1 MLPRPILIA
10 AGGTGGH
17 IFPALAVAQRLRE
30 LGASPLW
37 LGTRQG
43 LEARLVPK
51 AGYPLLTVSIAGVR
65 RKGWATRL
73 LAPLRLVWALG
84 QSLWLLLRHR
94 PRAVLGMGGFVSGPA
109 GVAAWLL
116 RVPLLI
122 HEQNAIAG
130 LTNTL
135 LARIADRVMEAFPGT
150 FRQRGAIGIG
160 NPVRADIL
168 AIPAPDARLAVAH
181 SVPRILVI
189 GGSQGALILNQT
201 VPAALARLRGR
212 AVEVWHQSGPNHFEA
227 TQAAYAAQQ
236 IKARVEPFID
246 AMSAAYAWADLVIC
260 RSGAL
265 TVSELAAAGVGS
277 ILIPFPGA
285 VDDHQTA
292 NARYLAHAGAALL
305 IPQPD
310 FTVARLAA
318 ELEQLLAAPE
328 RLRDMAIAAR
338 RRAWT
343 DATERVAAQC
353 LEVADG

>member
-30 LGASPLW
+30 LGASLMW

-43 LEARLVPK
+43 LEAKLVPK

-65 RKGWATRL
+65 SKGWSTRL
-73 LAPLRLVWALG
+73 LAPFRLLWALG
-84 QSLWLLLRHR
+84 QSLWLMLRHR

-150 FRQRGAIGIG
+150 FRHRGAIGIG

-168 AIPAPDARLAVAH
+168 AIPAPDARLAVPHPAL
-181 SVPRILVI
+181 RILVI
-189 GGSQGALILNQT
+189 GGSQGALILNQM
-201 VPAALARLRGR
+201 VPAALARLSGCV
-212 AVEVWHQSGPNHFEA
+212 VEVWHQCGQKHLDA
-227 TQAAYAAQQ
+227 TRAGYDALK
-236 IKARVEPFID
+236 IEARVEPFID
-246 AMSAAYAWADLVIC
+246 GMSGAYAWADLVIC

-265 TVSELAAAGVGS
+265 TVAELAAAGVGS

-292 NARYLAHAGAALL
+292 NARYLANAGAALL

-310 FTVARLAA
+310 FTAERLAT
-318 ELEQLLAAPE
+318 ELGQLLGAPE
-328 RLRDMAIAAR
+328 RLREMAIAAR
-338 RRAWT
+338 RLAWT